1 MANFRETNMASLKE
15 EWAILFQGPNRIS
28 RDESN
33 RTGKNRLVKA

>member
-28 RDESN
+28 RDESVSES
-33 RTGKNRLVKA
+33 LADI